1 MDLKG
6 KKIVVI
12 GMGRTG
18 IETAQFLGTRGAL
31 VFVTDEKPRE
41 QWGAEFEQMAA
52 GQGWLIV
59 AEYGVDILNEAD
71 MVVPSPGV
79 PPHNNILRAAQEKN
93 IPVVSEVELAAEF
106 LQTPIIVIT
115 GTNGKTTTTSLLGR
129 IMERSGKKVFVG
141 GNIGNPLIGCILS
154 GEKPDYIVAEISSFQ
169 LQWTDKFHPFVAVL
183 LNVTCDHVDYHGSFA
198 EYRRVKA
205 KVFANQTKADFALL
219 NADDGIQK
227 GMEAAI
233 GARLFRFSSHSELTS
248 GIYLK
253 GNSIICKGLTNG
265 EEQYPLSMIKIPGR
279 HNVENV
285 MAAIL
290 AARLCG
296 CSQEDIIAA
305 VADFRGLP
313 HRIEYAGEVKG
324 VKFYDDSK
332 GTNVGSVERALQTFT
347 QPVVLLLGGRDKD
360 GDFDTLQ
367 PLLAE
372 RTKQIVLFGEARD
385 RIESLIGAG
394 VPVEKKEKLREAVLS
409 AYQKAVSGDVVLLS
423 PGCASFDEFKN
434 YKERGDYFKEVVRS
448 L

>member
-1 MDLKG
+1 
-6 KKIVVI
+6 
-12 GMGRTG
+12 
-18 IETAQFLGTRGAL
+18 
-31 VFVTDEKPRE
+31 
-41 QWGAEFEQMAA
+41 
-52 GQGWLIV
+52 
-59 AEYGVDILNEAD
+59 
-71 MVVPSPGV
+71 
-79 PPHNNILRAAQEKN
+79 
-93 IPVVSEVELAAEF
+93 
-106 LQTPIIVIT
+106 
-115 GTNGKTTTTSLLGR
+115 
-129 IMERSGKKVFVG
+129 
-141 GNIGNPLIGCILS
+141 
-154 GEKPDYIVAEISSFQ
+154 
-169 LQWTDKFHPFVAVL
+169 
-183 LNVTCDHVDYHGSFA
+183 
-198 EYRRVKA
+198 
-205 KVFANQTKADFALL
+205 
-219 NADDGIQK
+219 
-227 GMEAAI
+227 
-233 GARLFRFSSHSELTS
+233 
-248 GIYLK
+248 
-253 GNSIICKGLTNG
+253 
-265 EEQYPLSMIKIPGR
+265 MIKIPGR